1 MRKLLFLLFFV
12 AVWSCSCSRE
22 IDEVPAN
29 FSEPETTFDTEPILN
44 DNMEPDPHDSTEYR
58 ELMERRENLATSE
71 EVRQWREDLNTFY
84 DTYFGRIEEPEPPEP
99 VSEPVTR
106 TAEYYSGEFKTGHKG
121 DFNKDVEIE
130 LEVSVELP
138 QTVYRRGDKV
148 MLLTGVKNIGSAF
161 MYFPNY
167 VSPDAFLRHEE
178 YTNGKSYSS
187 GYTTYSI
194 YRGDVPLPEGVPDE
208 ELCEM
213 GDTWSNRIE
222 IRIPENAQTG
232 MYDVMVFTHG
242 YTAIVKDALEIIE

>member
-1 MRKLLFLLFFV
+1 MKKLLFLLFLII
-12 AVWSCSCSRE
+12 VWSCSCSQE

-29 FSEPETTFDTEPILN
+29 FLEPETTFETETTLN
-44 DNMEPDPHDSTEYR
+44 NNMEPDPYDSNEYR
-58 ELMERRENLATSE
+58 ELMERRENLETSE
-71 EVRQWREDLNTFY
+71 EVRRWREDLNTFY
-84 DTYFGRIEEPEPPEP
+84 DKYFGRIEEPELPEP
-99 VSEPVTR
+99 VTDPVTR

-121 DFNKDVEIE
+121 NFNSNVEIE

-148 MLLTGVKNIGSAF
+148 TFLAGVKNIGSAF

-194 YRGDVPLPEGVPDE
+194 YRGDVPLPEGIPDE
-208 ELCEM
+208 KLCEM
-213 GDTWSNRIE
+213 GDTWSNRIK